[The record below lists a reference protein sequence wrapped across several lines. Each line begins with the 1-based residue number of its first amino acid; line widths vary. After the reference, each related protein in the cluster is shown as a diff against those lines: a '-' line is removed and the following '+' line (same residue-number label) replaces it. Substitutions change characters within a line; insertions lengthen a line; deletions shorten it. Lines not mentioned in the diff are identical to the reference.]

1 MPYGRNI
8 RVLVTIV
15 VLTVAFTSHPAVS
28 QTPSPALTADEPLR
42 IAFHRDDGS
51 LSPFTFEHGY
61 SLMTLVYDTLLWRDQ
76 EGNSQPW
83 LASGIERET
92 ETRFT
97 LRLAEGARWHDGR
110 PIEADDVVFTFK
122 FLKERYHRR
131 FTPQLLRL
139 RSVSA
144 PDRSSVVF
152 DLISPEPGFPDL
164 ALTDVPIL
172 PRHLWEGLAA
182 TEVPQG
188 LPVGSGPYRL
198 TAYVPGDGYVF
209 TAVEDYFR
217 GPPAAKQIEV
227 MIIPTTEERLQAIE
241 RGLIHMT
248 PVPFPRR
255 AATRVSRVGTVISEG
270 PGFAPTMLLLNT
282 RQPPFGDLA
291 ARQFVS
297 MAMNLKRAS
306 NAIGRAV
313 PAGQGLIHPESQW
326 APGKDLHVF
335 DQDEARGRFSDLRLP
350 PIEIMAPTHD
360 LVQLEAGE
368 QAAISLRQAGAEA
381 KMVRTRENDLIHS
394 IGGTGREPTYTAAIW
409 TGHEL
414 PSFAPQFLNSMFGP
428 DIVGSPYSY
437 SGLWNSDLAIAFNA
451 MSATQEIPDRRA
463 AVEKVLRL
471 IHEQAPVIPLV
482 FSNRVFAYKQSAY
495 SGWGFIKGRGIL
507 DKRSFVEPQVRPP
520 GPGGSGS
527 EPASPPSSW
536 PAFRIIAIGL
546 AAIAVTL
553 ILREI
558 AKRRSAV

>member
-15 VLTVAFTSHPAVS
+15 LFTVAFTSHPAAP
-28 QTPSPALTADEPLR
+28 QTPSPAVTADEPLR

-51 LSPFTFEHGY
+51 LTPFTFEHGY
-61 SLMTLVYDTLLWRDQ
+61 SFLTLIYDTLLWRDR

-83 LASGIERET
+83 LASGIEREAD
-92 ETRFT
+92 TRFT
-97 LRLAEGARWHDGR
+97 VRLAEGARWHDGR
-110 PIEADDVVFTFK
+110 PVEAEDVAFTFQY
-122 FLKERYHRR
+122 LKERYHRR
-131 FTPQLLRL
+131 FTPQLLQL

-144 PDRSSVVF
+144 PDPATVVF
-152 DLISPEPGFPDL
+152 DLTRPDPGFPDL

-172 PRHLWEGLAA
+172 PRHLWEGLTA

-198 TAYVPGDGYVF
+198 SAYAQGDGYVF
-209 TAVEDYFR
+209 TAVDDYFR
-217 GPPAAKQIEV
+217 GPPAAKHLEV
-227 MIIPTTEERLQAIE
+227 LIIPTTEERLQAIE
-241 RGLIHMT
+241 RGGVDMT

-255 AATRVSRVGTVISEG
+255 AATRVRRVGTVISEG

-282 RQPPFGDLA
+282 RRPPFDDVA

-297 MAMNLKRAS
+297 MAMNLERAS

-313 PAGQGLIHPESQW
+313 PAGKGLIHPESQW
-326 APGKDLHVF
+326 APGEDLHVF
-335 DQDEARGRFSDLRLP
+335 DQDEARRRFSDVRLP
-350 PIEIMAPTHD
+350 PIEILAPTND
-360 LVQLEAGE
+360 LIQLEAGE

-381 KMVRTRENDLIHS
+381 EMVRTRENDLIDS
-394 IGGTGREPTYTAAIW
+394 IGGTGTDATFTAAIW

-414 PSFAPQFLNSMFGP
+414 PSFAPQFLHSMFGP

-437 SGLWNSDLAIAFNA
+437 SGLWNADLAIAFNA
-451 MSATQEIPDRRA
+451 MSTTQEISERQA
-463 AVEKVLRL
+463 AVGNVLRL
-471 IHEQAPVIPLV
+471 IHEQAPVVPLV

-527 EPASPPSSW
+527 EPAPTPSSS

-546 AAIAVTL
+546 AAIAISL
-553 ILREI
+553 IVREI
-558 AKRRSAV
+558 AKRR

>member
-15 VLTVAFTSHPAVS
+15 LLTIAFTSHPAAP
-28 QTPSPALTADEPLR
+28 QTSSPAVTADEPLR

-51 LSPFTFEHGY
+51 LTPFTFEHGY
-61 SLMTLVYDTLLWRDQ
+61 SLMTLIYDTLLWRDR

-83 LASGIERET
+83 LASSIEREAD
-92 ETRFT
+92 TRFT
-97 LRLAEGARWHDGR
+97 VRLGDGARWHDGR
-110 PIEADDVVFTFK
+110 PVEAEDVVFTFQY
-122 FLKERYHRR
+122 LKERYHRR

-144 PDRSSVVF
+144 PDPATVVF
-152 DLISPEPGFPDL
+152 NLTSPDPGFPDL

-172 PRHLWEGLAA
+172 PKHLWEGLAA

-198 TAYVPGDGYVF
+198 SAYVQGDGYVF
-209 TAVEDYFR
+209 TAADDYFR
-217 GPPAAKQIEV
+217 GAPAVKQVEV
-227 MIIPTTEERLQAIE
+227 LIIPTTEERLQAIE
-241 RGLIHMT
+241 RGGVDMT

-255 AATRVSRVGTVISEG
+255 AATRVGRVGTVISEG

-282 RQPPFGDLA
+282 RQPPFDDVV
-291 ARQFVS
+291 ARQLVS
-297 MAMNLKRAS
+297 IAMNLKRAS

-313 PAGQGLIHPESQW
+313 PAGKGLIHPESQW
-326 APGKDLHVF
+326 APGEDLHVF
-335 DQDEARGRFSDLRLP
+335 DRDEARRGFSDLRLP
-350 PIEIMAPTHD
+350 PIEIMAPTND

-381 KMVRTRENDLIHS
+381 EMVRRRENDLISS
-394 IGGTGREPTYTAAIW
+394 IGGTGREPTFTAAIW
-409 TGHEL
+409 TGHDL
-414 PSFAPQFLNSMFGP
+414 PSFAPQFLRSMFGP

-437 SGLWNSDLAIAFNA
+437 SGLWNSELAIAFNA
-451 MSATQEIPDRRA
+451 MSAAQEMSERQA
-463 AVEKVLRL
+463 AVESVLRA
-471 IHEQAPVIPLV
+471 IHQQAPVVPLA

-520 GPGGSGS
+520 GPAGSGS
-527 EPASPPSSW
+527 GPAPQPSSS

-546 AAIAVTL
+546 AAIAISLVV
-553 ILREI
+553 REI
-558 AKRRSAV
+558 VKRR